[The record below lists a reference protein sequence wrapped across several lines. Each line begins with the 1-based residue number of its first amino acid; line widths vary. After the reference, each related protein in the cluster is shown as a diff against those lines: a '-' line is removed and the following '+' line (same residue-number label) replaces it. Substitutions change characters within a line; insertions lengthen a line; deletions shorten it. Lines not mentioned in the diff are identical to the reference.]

1 MQQLEGDQQAAN
13 EPTVGSGAVGV
24 LDGAQV
30 GTLNEFAKAVFGHDL
45 RPPCPGPERWPADKG
60 EKPVFP
66 MGLILGIERL
76 RAYGKHHYRLLWVG
90 RGQAWLAAEDTK
102 GYATK
107 TAVIVAGQRL
117 AESTGA
123 YFDERTR

>member
-1 MQQLEGDQQAAN
+1 MQQLESGGQQAAH
-13 EPTVGSGAVGV
+13 EPRVGSGAVGV
-24 LDGAQV
+24 LDGALI
-30 GTLNEFAKAVFGHDL
+30 GTLDEFAKTVFGHDL
-45 RPPCPGPERWPADKG
+45 KPGVAI
-60 EKPVFP
+60 P
-66 MGLILGIERL
+66 MGLVLGVERF

-102 GYATK
+102 EYSTK

-117 AESTGA
+117 ATATGA